1 MENTISDILS
11 CYKEQYAKTFPIPR
25 RRLPVALVSEQ
36 DTMCRLQALQELY
49 VESRGRQ
56 FILDDSTK
64 ENIRKVASWLM
75 NSKKRGLLLM
85 GTLGNGKTTMLN
97 SIFRLFGNCK
107 ATIGNAQDIFD
118 HFKTTQ
124 GSMKYWDEDLLL
136 IDDLGIEPPRCM
148 TFGEENYP
156 LSKLL
161 LHRYDRCLTTVIATN
176 LDLAQLEDRYGDRVT
191 DRLFETFELIVYNNA
206 SYRRI

>member
-11 CYKEQYAKTFPIPR
+11 NYKEQYAKTFPAPGP
-25 RRLPVALVSEQ
+25 RLPVALASEQ
-36 DTMCRLQALQELY
+36 DTMCRLQVLQELY
-49 VESRGRQ
+49 VETRGRR

-64 ENIRKVASWLM
+64 EYIRKVASWLM

-97 SIFRLFGNCK
+97 SIYRLFGGYK
-107 ATIGNAQDIFD
+107 ATIGNAQGIFD

-136 IDDLGIEPPRCM
+136 IDDLGIEPPRCV

-161 LHRYDRCLTTVIATN
+161 LHRYDRSLTTVIATN
-176 LDLAQLEDRYGDRVT
+176 LDLAQLEDRYGDRIT
-191 DRLFETFELIVYNNA
+191 DRLFETFELIVYDNA
-206 SYRRI
+206 SYRRV